1 MNYRSKE
8 GKNNYSS
15 RLIRLDQI
23 RWNLKI
29 LAVIGL
35 VSKGEKVGERALVV
49 EQIEIRAR
57 IHHFRLVL
65 QRLIRRVK

>member
-15 RLIRLDQI
+15 RLIRLD

-35 VSKGEKVGERALVV
+35 VSKSEKVGERALVV
-49 EQIEIRAR
+49 EQIKIRAR